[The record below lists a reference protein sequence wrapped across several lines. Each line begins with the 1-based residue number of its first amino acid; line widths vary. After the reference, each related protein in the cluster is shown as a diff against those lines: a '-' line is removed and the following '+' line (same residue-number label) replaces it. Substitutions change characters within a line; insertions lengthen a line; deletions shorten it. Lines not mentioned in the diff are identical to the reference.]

1 MATTSRGDTVELTDL
16 PGLLDELAEYLLT
29 RGVEVPTPGTP
40 AQPPRMGSC
49 PAGGD
54 HAPIPIQG
62 GGGNQCAKCG
72 SPC

>member
-1 MATTSRGDTVELTDL
+1 MLKLEGDSVETTVEH
-16 PGLLDELAEYLLT
+16 E
-29 RGVEVPTPGTP
+29 
-40 AQPPRMGSC
+40 PPRMGGC

-72 SPC
+72 QSC